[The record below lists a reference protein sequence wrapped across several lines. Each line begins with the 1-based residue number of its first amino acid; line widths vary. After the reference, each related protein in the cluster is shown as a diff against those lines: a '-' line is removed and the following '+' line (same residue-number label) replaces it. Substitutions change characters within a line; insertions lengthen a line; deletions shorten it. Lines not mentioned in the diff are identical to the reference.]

1 MKNSNVKL
9 RIKAY
14 PENFWSYH
22 GIALI
27 LTIFFAGETLAQN
40 SKSDTVS
47 TGYEKNITTQKTRKF
62 KMTTLTF
69 GGNGA
74 SFTKVNNQFTIMSG
88 GRGSATFN
96 NRYTIGGGGWGMVK
110 GIEVARDVEGIYN
123 FVKMGY
129 GGIDFGYLI
138 YPGEKYILGTKL
150 LIAGG
155 AVIKETV
162 PETKNSDFKMFQVL
176 EPTVYYQIALGK
188 LFRFEMGASYRYM
201 WGTNLPYIS
210 DENLSGFSCYVGFLI
225 SACKRD

>member
-14 PENFWSYH
+14 SDSFLLSY

-27 LTIFFAGETLAQN
+27 LTVFFAGEMLAQN
-40 SKSDTVS
+40 SKPDTVS
-47 TGYEKNITTQKTRKF
+47 TGYEKNITSPKTRKF
-62 KMTTLTF
+62 KMTTLAF

-74 SFTKVNNQFTIMSG
+74 SLTKVSNQFTIMTG

-96 NRYTIGGGGWGMVK
+96 KRYTIGGGGWGMVK
-110 GIEVARDVEGIYN
+110 GIEVTSDVEGIYN

-162 PETKNSDFKMFQVL
+162 PETKNSDFKMFPVL

-188 LFRFEMGASYRYM
+188 LFRFEMGASYRYI

-210 DENLSGFSCYVGFLI
+210 DENLSGFSCYVGFLV
-225 SACKRD
+225 SACKCD